1 MRRGILDLLVLSLSP
16 LTSHRVVFGGWAG
29 HACWLP
35 TAVPLF
41 SRAPG
46 SSFISRC
53 GVGLVAPVSAGCR
66 SLRVFCAPSYFILL
80 FREDTKGTPVC
91 RYHPQIKVDRNVFQ
105 NAFRPHVRSYLLC
118 VVPRSTLRLTVV
130 RLRSGSADPDR
141 QFDII
146 LFYTWLDNFSLYVD
160 YTMYRLYRPL
170 LYAFFA

>member
-91 RYHPQIKVDRNVFQ
+91 TVGTSANKSAPQLFQ
-105 NAFRPHVRSYLLC
+105 NAFRPHVRRYLLC

-130 RLRSGSADPDR
+130 RLRSSSADPDR

-146 LFYTWLDNFSLYVD
+146 LFYTWLDNFSL
-160 YTMYRLYRPL
+160 
-170 LYAFFA
+170 